1 MARSKQQKRKQ
12 ETGLVEVKKT
22 IGKTMDGK
30 LIRKSFYGST
40 RKQALEKADNYLLKV
55 KTFDGLQQIPFTQ
68 VAEQWLSAYKE
79 DAVRTITYERSYQAP
94 YQKHILPYFKSANLS
109 DIKQKDIQFFLN
121 NKSNYSYSS
130 LQKMRT
136 VLYGIF
142 EYAIANDYCY
152 KNPVKGTQ
160 LARRSTDRAGE
171 KRAYTYQQAL
181 KVISLAQNIKNGSD
195 IIILLKTGLRRSE
208 LLALRWENID
218 MEKKIIHVRESVSET
233 GTGLEIHPCKSIK
246 SIRDIPFD
254 DELHAIFSKMQRSG
268 FVIKG
273 QNGKNVNPHNWS
285 YKRYVVANK
294 KIQEAAEMAGMS
306 LPLLNP
312 HEMRHTFG
320 SILYERGVDIVT
332 ISKLMGHS
340 SIEITVKL
348 YVHDSLEKKMEAIQ
362 KLS

>member
-12 ETGLVEVKKT
+12 TTGLVEVKKT

-30 LIRKSFYGST
+30 PIRKSFYGPT
-40 RKQALEKADNYLLKV
+40 KKQALEKADNYLLKV

-94 YQKHILPYFKSANLS
+94 YQKHILPYFRNANLS

-254 DELHAIFSKMQRSG
+254 DELYDIFSKMKQTG

-273 QNGKNVNPHNWS
+273 QNGKNMNPHNWS
-285 YKRYVVANK
+285 YKRYAVVNK
-294 KIQEAAEMAGMS
+294 KIQQTAEQKGIA

-312 HEMRHTFG
+312 HELRHTFG
-320 SILYERGVDIVT
+320 SILYGRGVDIVT

>member
-30 LIRKSFYGST
+30 PIRKSFYGPT
-40 RKQALEKADNYLLKV
+40 KKQALEKADNYLLKV

-94 YQKHILPYFKSANLS
+94 YQKHILPYFRNANLS

-181 KVISLAQNIKNGSD
+181 KVISLAQNIKKW
-195 IIILLKTGLRRSE
+195 L
-208 LLALRWENID
+208 
-218 MEKKIIHVRESVSET
+218 
-233 GTGLEIHPCKSIK
+233 
-246 SIRDIPFD
+246 
-254 DELHAIFSKMQRSG
+254 
-268 FVIKG
+268 
-273 QNGKNVNPHNWS
+273 
-285 YKRYVVANK
+285 
-294 KIQEAAEMAGMS
+294 
-306 LPLLNP
+306 
-312 HEMRHTFG
+312 
-320 SILYERGVDIVT
+320 
-332 ISKLMGHS
+332 
-340 SIEITVKL
+340 
-348 YVHDSLEKKMEAIQ
+348 
-362 KLS
+362 

>member
-1 MARSKQQKRKQ
+1 MARTKQQKRKQ
-12 ETGLVEVKKT
+12 TTGLVEVKKT

-30 LIRKSFYGST
+30 PIRKSFYGPT
-40 RKQALEKADNYLLKV
+40 RKQALEKADNYLLKI
-55 KTFDGLQQIPFTQ
+55 KTFDGLQQISFTQ

-79 DAVRTITYERSYQAP
+79 DAVRTITYERSYRSP
-94 YQKHILPYFKSANLS
+94 YQKHILPYFRNANLA
-109 DIKQKDIQFFLN
+109 DIKQKDVQFFLN
-121 NKSNYSYSS
+121 SKSNYSYSS

-160 LARRSTDRAGE
+160 LARKSTDRTE
-171 KRAYTYQQAL
+171 QKRAYTYQQAL
-181 KVISLAQNIKNGSD
+181 DVINLAQNIKNGTD

-233 GTGLEIHPCKSIK
+233 NSGLEIHPCKSLK

-254 DELHAIFSKMQRSG
+254 DELYTLFSNMQRTG

-273 QNGKNVNPHNWS
+273 QNGKNMNPHNWS
-285 YKRYVVANK
+285 YKRYAVVNK
-294 KIQEAAEMAGMS
+294 KIQQAAAAKGIS

-348 YVHDSLEKKMEAIQ
+348 YVHDSLERKMEAIQ

>member
-30 LIRKSFYGST
+30 PIRKSFYGPT
-40 RKQALEKADNYLLKV
+40 KKQALEKADNYLLKV

-79 DAVRTITYERSYQAP
+79 DAVRTITYERSYKAP
-94 YQKHILPYFKSANLS
+94 YQKHILPYFRNANLS

-121 NKSNYSYSS
+121 SKSNYSYSS

-160 LARRSTDRAGE
+160 LARKSTDRAGE

-233 GTGLEIHPCKSIK
+233 GSGLEIHACKSEK

-254 DELHAIFSKMQRSG
+254 DELHTIFSKMQRNG

-273 QNGKNVNPHNWS
+273 QNGKNMNPHNWS
-285 YKRYVVANK
+285 YKRYAVANK
-294 KIQEAAEMAGMS
+294 KIQKAAETAGIS
-306 LPLLNP
+306 LPSLNP

>member
-30 LIRKSFYGST
+30 PIRKSFYGPT

-94 YQKHILPYFKSANLS
+94 YQKHILPYFRNANLS

-218 MEKKIIHVRESVSET
+218 MEKKIIHIRESVSET

-254 DELHAIFSKMQRSG
+254 DELYDIFSKMKQTG

-273 QNGKNVNPHNWS
+273 QNGKNMNPHNWS
-285 YKRYVVANK
+285 YKRYAVVNK
-294 KIQEAAEMAGMS
+294 KIQQTAEQKGIA

-312 HEMRHTFG
+312 HELRHTFG
-320 SILYERGVDIVT
+320 SILYGRGVDIVT